1 MMEGPIISI
10 DVSNGNSHYILF
22 EKNNKKVG
30 GVHKINHDVEGFAR
44 LKTDIKMLSE
54 KVGEEVCVV
63 YEATGVYTRPL
74 QRFLEKNDIKQ
85 YIISPLE
92 SARKR
97 KEGIHSKK
105 TDKLDPIAISKVYYD
120 RQEMRLHEVED
131 DRFHRMKQLNRLY
144 EDKINHL
151 RKYKVTFQNSLSI
164 CFPGFLDL
172 FNDGYSGLAMVIL
185 KKYPHPDLIKKKQPE
200 TIARYIEKHTCHK
213 KAVSMR
219 YAIKIIDFANETY
232 PGCDYGDIEV
242 KILQDLLEKV
252 EMARKDADETLQKI
266 IQIAETINEYYLILS
281 IDGIDPNLASRIL
294 AEIGDIKRFETREA

>member
-30 GVHKINHDVEGFAR
+30 GVHKINHDVEGLAR

-54 KVGEEVCVV
+54 KVGEEVCVA

-105 TDKLDPIAISKVYYD
+105 TQA
-120 RQEMRLHEVED
+120 
-131 DRFHRMKQLNRLY
+131 
-144 EDKINHL
+144 
-151 RKYKVTFQNSLSI
+151 
-164 CFPGFLDL
+164 
-172 FNDGYSGLAMVIL
+172 
-185 KKYPHPDLIKKKQPE
+185 
-200 TIARYIEKHTCHK
+200 
-213 KAVSMR
+213 
-219 YAIKIIDFANETY
+219 
-232 PGCDYGDIEV
+232 
-242 KILQDLLEKV
+242 
-252 EMARKDADETLQKI
+252 
-266 IQIAETINEYYLILS
+266 
-281 IDGIDPNLASRIL
+281 
-294 AEIGDIKRFETREA
+294 